1 MSIEINTAVSKTA
14 TAVATD
20 INVQEYYGDKEVRW
34 FQIAARNALYE
45 HLENGVQ
52 RVLIWLPTG
61 SGKTITIACTL
72 DDPRMRS
79 VLGITDDRK
88 LRVLFFAHV
97 NRLLTQ
103 AEETFTDA
111 NHVEI
116 RMCSAFTPVTDAD
129 IEWADVVVIDEAHH
143 EAMMSIQNQL
153 DNIGQ
158 LPIIGLTATP
168 DRPDGMVI
176 KFEEIVAPISREQAV
191 SEGWLAET
199 SVFSVVDM
207 SGKNK
212 SDIVCDVLSTYAHT
226 MGQTMIFMKTRAEV
240 TTVTNFLIEQGFKAI
255 ALIGQTNNQLNEEL
269 IAFGEGETQFLVN
282 CAKIG
287 EGVDV
292 SGCTTVLLGRQLRS
306 YTMLNQYIGR
316 ASRPD
321 SNCNVWELIN
331 PLAGNN
337 LDTTVVVGTPKSH
350 TLIYD
355 KDNEFVEQTFNY
367 VANVSALQSGVS
379 AQYAED

>member
-1 MSIEINTAVSKTA
+1 MSNTSLQTKPTKAATAVSKEL
-14 TAVATD
+14 D
-20 INVQEYYGDKEVRW
+20 IQEYYGEKEVRW
-34 FQIAARNALYE
+34 FQIAARNATYE
-45 HLENGVQ
+45 HLENGVK

-61 SGKTITIACTL
+61 AGKTITIACTL

-79 VLGITDDRK
+79 VLGIKTDRK

-97 NRLLTQ
+97 HRLLTQ
-103 AEETFTDA
+103 AEQTFMDA
-111 NHVEI
+111 NHVEM
-116 RMCSAFTPVTDAD
+116 RMCSAFTPVTDED

-153 DNIGQ
+153 DNIGE

-176 KFEEIVAPISREQAV
+176 KFEEIVAPMNREQAV
-191 SEGWLAET
+191 KEGWLAET
-199 SVFSVVDM
+199 SIYSYVDM
-207 SGKNK
+207 SGNNK
-212 SDIVCDVLSTYAHT
+212 TDVVCDVLGEYAHT

-240 TTVTNFLIEQGFKAI
+240 AAVTEFLISKGYTAV
-255 ALIGQTNNQLNEEL
+255 ALTTQTNTQIGEEL
-269 IAFGEGETQFLVN
+269 DAFGRGETQFLVN

-292 SGCTTVLLGRQLRS
+292 AGCTTVFLGRQLRS
-306 YTMLNQYIGR
+306 YTLLNQYVGR

-321 SNCNVWELIN
+321 SECNVWELIN

-337 LDTTVVVGTPKSH
+337 LDTTVVVGTPKAH
-350 TLIYD
+350 TLIHD
-355 KDNEFVEQTFNY
+355 QDGQFIENEFNY
-367 VANVSALQSGVS
+367 VGHQTGMVSGLTMFG
-379 AQYAED
+379 